1 MNLTDFT
8 NINNYSVRRALIED
22 APALSV
28 LIKTSMLSY
37 CADSNISSDILE
49 STHESIDA
57 IKNRIMY
64 NDCLC
69 LCDPDGSIQGT
80 VTLSFT
86 NNPLKYSFS
95 KKSEI
100 FLKDYDKCIYISRF
114 AVDSSLRG
122 TGLGLKLLNSADDIA
137 KKRNCSL
144 FLLHTALTNSER
156 CNYYRNRGFDVLD
169 FESSRGYPRGLFYKT
184 V

>member
-1 MNLTDFT
+1 MDLTDNT
-8 NINNYSVRRALIED
+8 INSSYSVRRALIED

-37 CADSNISSDILE
+37 CADSNISADILE
-49 STHESIDA
+49 STHESLDA
-57 IKNRIMY
+57 VKNRIKY

-69 LCDPDGSIQGT
+69 LCDSSGSIQGT

-95 KKSEI
+95 KKSES
-100 FLKDYDKCIYISRF
+100 FLKNYDKCIYISRF

-122 TGLGLKLLNSADDIA
+122 TGLGLMLLNSADDIA
-137 KKRNCSL
+137 KELDYSL

-156 CNYYRNRGFDVLD
+156 CNYYRNRGFEVLD

-184 V
+184 I